1 MREIR
6 SLANWKK
13 HNLCLSIYYTIY
25 NYNYIVATGR
35 TDDKPTVSLCTDDNG
50 TPATWTLVL
59 FQQAIDR
66 QDRTLQ
72 TEGRFSLLE
81 PLEIPSKICIT
92 GNGSYLFKTK

>member
-35 TDDKPTVSLCTDDNG
+35 TDDKPTVSLRTDDNG

-66 QDRTLQ
+66 QDRT
-72 TEGRFSLLE
+72 TD
-81 PLEIPSKICIT
+81 
-92 GNGSYLFKTK
+92 